1 MKSLTYQAISGFKT
15 RTKKFESICMFQYL
29 RLAVLISGL
38 LVSGC
43 DRQAQHNIT
52 PASDSES
59 NVTPEKSEPTEVVE
73 VKEKEI
79 LKPGKLQVEVPEDFP
94 LPESAIVA
102 MGTKLGS
109 SGKKHFYIQI
119 PDMESAQKV
128 TEYFAVELPKHGWEL
143 LNGKG
148 EERIANTISLDFK
161 NENELGRVDSI
172 IKQERAGTIVH
183 VHLEPIKK

>member
-1 MKSLTYQAISGFKT
+1 VLTYLKLI
-15 RTKKFESICMFQYL
+15 
-29 RLAVLISGL
+29 AVIPFSFML
-38 LVSGC
+38 GC
-43 DRQAQHNIT
+43 NPQG
-52 PASDSES
+52 
-59 NVTPEKSEPTEVVE
+59 PEKSITDTKSGGNVTAQKSEQTEVVE

-79 LKPGKLQVEVPEDFP
+79 LKPGKLQVELPEDIP

-102 MGTKLGS
+102 MGTKLDS

-128 TEYFAVELPKHGWEL
+128 TEYFVAELPKNGWEL

-148 EERIANTISLDFK
+148 EERIANIISLDFK
-161 NENELGRVDSI
+161 KGDELGRVDSI

-183 VHLEPIKK
+183 IHLEPIKK

>member
-1 MKSLTYQAISGFKT
+1 MQHFL
-15 RTKKFESICMFQYL
+15 SICLLNTMFFM
-29 RLAVLISGL
+29 A
-38 LVSGC
+38 GC
-43 DRQAQHNIT
+43 NPQAQQKTTST
-52 PASDSES
+52 PQPSS
-59 NVTPEKSEPTEVVE
+59 NTSGQNANKPGTPEI
-73 VKEKEI
+73 KEGEI